1 MNKTAFR
8 GRFVS
13 ILIILLFAF
22 IIAVFIYNKNPLMAE
37 ANVITTDNYKIR
49 SSTSIEDEYSEDNV
63 IIVLQ
68 ETYSQYSGISSDL
81 LTKLENVGIAAVSE
95 LTALPYEYIT
105 GNGLIDENAAPSLA
119 QYYNENPFHQI
130 LKATLKESG
139 KEKVLNIIS
148 VIDNFPEV
156 LHVGPDMIVSSDA
169 LSNDAYLALQWSVT
183 GTNNI
188 DLINAWNLT
197 TGNSDIRVGV
207 TDSGIAN
214 HSDLNVNV
222 VEGYD
227 FYNNNSI
234 LVFTRQVETY

>member
-1 MNKTAFR
+1 
-8 GRFVS
+8 
-13 ILIILLFAF
+13 
-22 IIAVFIYNKNPLMAE
+22 
-37 ANVITTDNYKIR
+37 
-49 SSTSIEDEYSEDNV
+49 
-63 IIVLQ
+63 
-68 ETYSQYSGISSDL
+68 
-81 LTKLENVGIAAVSE
+81 
-95 LTALPYEYIT
+95 
-105 GNGLIDENAAPSLA
+105 
-119 QYYNENPFHQI
+119 
-130 LKATLKESG
+130 
-139 KEKVLNIIS
+139 
-148 VIDNFPEV
+148 
-156 LHVGPDMIVSSDA
+156 MIVNSDA

-207 TDSGIAN
+207 IDSGIAN